1 MSELLQGTPPAAAAA
16 ARRAVSWLFLLNG
29 MLFGTWVSRIP
40 MVQERHELT
49 HGALGVALLGM
60 ALGALVAMPLSG
72 WASARLGSR
81 RVAAFWTVVYA
92 GVLPC
97 LAFAPGVLWL
107 KLGLFLF
114 GAGHGGLDV
123 AMNGQAVL
131 VERRYHRPI
140 MSTFHALFSAGGLAG
155 AAMGAGM
162 AWLEVPVET
171 HFLTVAALLGGTVM
185 LIALRPLLPDD
196 RVERAGGEEVSS
208 NDEALATPV
217 PAKSGLASIPA
228 ADRRRL
234 IALGVLAFCIMMG
247 EGAMADWSGL
257 FLKQVAGAGDGLASA
272 GYAAFSLA
280 MMLGRFTGDSLTLR
294 LGPER
299 LVRGSG
305 VLAAAGLLLALITA
319 HPYAAVLGFAAVGA
333 GFATVIPQVF
343 SAAGRVKETSPG
355 LALAAVTT
363 LGYGGFL
370 LGPPL
375 IGFVAEGIGLRGAL
389 GLVVLTSMCAVA
401 LAAALQAR
409 GGEEMTHPVQP
420 TQQLRVQTGVSKQI
434 LTEL

>member
-1 MSELLQGTPPAAAAA
+1 MSELLQRTPSPTVAA

-29 MLFGTWVSRIP
+29 VLFGTWVSRIP
-40 MVQERHELT
+40 MVQERHDLT
-49 HGALGVALLGM
+49 HGSLGVALLGM

-92 GVLPC
+92 AVLPC
-97 LAFAPGVLWL
+97 LAIAPGVLWL

-155 AAMGAGM
+155 ATLGAGM
-162 AWLEVPVET
+162 AWLAVPVET
-171 HFLTVAALLGGTVM
+171 HFLAVAALLGGTVV

-196 RVERAGGEEVSS
+196 PVDSSGTGEISSNEEV
-208 NDEALATPV
+208 L

-228 ADRRRL
+228 ADMRRL
-234 IALGVLAFCIMMG
+234 IALGLLAFCIMMG

-257 FLKQVAGAGDGLASA
+257 FLKQVTGAGDGLASA

-280 MMLGRFTGDSLTLR
+280 MMLGRFTGDSLTVR
-294 LGPER
+294 LGSER

-305 VLAAAGLLLALITA
+305 ILAAGGLLLALITA
-319 HPYAAVLGFAAVGA
+319 HPYASVLGFAAVGA

-343 SAAGRVKETSPG
+343 SAAGRVKEMSPG
-355 LALAAVTT
+355 LALATVTT

-370 LGPPL
+370 LGPPV

-389 GLVVLTSMCAVA
+389 GLVVLTSVCAVA
-401 LAAALQAR
+401 LAAVLR
-409 GGEEMTHPVQP
+409 TRRSEEMTHPVQAS
-420 TQQLRVQTGVSKQI
+420 QQLSV
-434 LTEL
+434 

>member
-1 MSELLQGTPPAAAAA
+1 MSELLQRTPAPAALA

-40 MVQERHELT
+40 MVQERHELP

-81 RVAAFWTVVYA
+81 RVAAFWTLVYA
-92 GVLPC
+92 SMLPS
-97 LAFAPGVLWL
+97 LAFAPGVHWL
-107 KLGLFLF
+107 KAGLFLF

-131 VERRYHRPI
+131 VERRYHWPI
-140 MSTFHALFSAGGLAG
+140 MSSFHALFSAGGLAG
-155 AAMGAGM
+155 AALGAGM
-162 AWLEVPVET
+162 AWLAVPVET
-171 HFLTVAALLGGTVM
+171 HFVTVATLLGGTVV

-196 RVERAGGEEVSS
+196 PVDRRSENKVSS
-208 NDEALATPV
+208 NGGRLQASGSG
-217 PAKSGLASIPA
+217 KSGLAAIPT
-228 ADRRRL
+228 ADLRRL

-257 FLKQVAGAGDGLASA
+257 FLKQVTGAGDGLASA

-280 MMLGRFTGDSLTLR
+280 MMLGRFAGDPLTLR
-294 LGPER
+294 LGPEC

-305 VLAAAGLLLALITA
+305 VLAAAGLLLALVTA
-319 HPYAAVLGFAAVGA
+319 HPYAGVLGFAAVGA

-343 SAAGRVKETSPG
+343 SAAGRVKEISPG
-355 LALAAVTT
+355 LALATVTT

-389 GLVVLTSMCAVA
+389 GLVVLTSAGAVT
-401 LAAALQAR
+401 LAAALRTRRNDEITSQVQASQR
-409 GGEEMTHPVQP
+409 LSV
-420 TQQLRVQTGVSKQI
+420 
-434 LTEL
+434 

>member
-1 MSELLQGTPPAAAAA
+1 MSELLQRTPAPTVAA

-40 MVQERHELT
+40 VVQERHDLT
-49 HGALGVALLGM
+49 HGSLGVALLGM

-92 GVLPC
+92 AVLPC
-97 LAFAPGVLWL
+97 LAIAPGVLWL

-155 AAMGAGM
+155 ATLGAGM
-162 AWLEVPVET
+162 AWLAVPVET
-171 HFLTVAALLGGTVM
+171 HFLAVAALLGGTVV

-196 RVERAGGEEVSS
+196 PVDSSGTGEISSNEEV
-208 NDEALATPV
+208 L

-228 ADRRRL
+228 AEMRRL
-234 IALGVLAFCIMMG
+234 IALGLLAFCIMMG

-257 FLKQVAGAGDGLASA
+257 FLKQVTGAGDGLASA

-280 MMLGRFTGDSLTLR
+280 MMLGRFTGDSLTVH
-294 LGPER
+294 LGSER

-305 VLAAAGLLLALITA
+305 ILAAGGLLLALITA
-319 HPYAAVLGFAAVGA
+319 HPYASVLGFAAVGA

-343 SAAGRVKETSPG
+343 SAAGRVKEMSPG
-355 LALAAVTT
+355 LALATVTT

-370 LGPPL
+370 LGPPV

-389 GLVVLTSMCAVA
+389 GLVVLTSVCAVA
-401 LAAALQAR
+401 LAAVLR
-409 GGEEMTHPVQP
+409 TRRSEEMTHPVQAS
-420 TQQLRVQTGVSKQI
+420 QQLSV
-434 LTEL
+434 